1 MGRKRSGVI
10 YTIGYEGID
19 AERVIE
25 LLQENEIDTL
35 IDARYRPG
43 SRKAGLSKTPLS
55 AALADVGIGYA
66 HDRGLGTPPEI
77 MRQLREEGVYDWDA
91 YREFLQTQT
100 EALDQATEMARKE
113 SVCLLCYEANALEC
127 HRRIVAE
134 EVADRAG
141 LRIEHIPVGPA

>member
-1 MGRKRSGVI
+1 MSRRRQRVI

-19 AERVIE
+19 APRVIE
-25 LLQENEIDTL
+25 LLQEYGVGLL

-55 AALADVGIGYA
+55 AALAEVGIGYT

-77 MRQLREEGVYDWDA
+77 MRELREEGTYNWDA
-91 YREFLQTQT
+91 YLEFLLAQT
-100 EALDQATEMARKE
+100 ESLARAASLVQE
-113 SVCLLCYEANALEC
+113 TAACLLCYEANALEC

-134 EVADRAG
+134 QLADRG
-141 LRIEHIPVGPA
+141 DLRVEHIPVTAA